1 MDFLLTQAYR
11 VMYSDILLLND
22 VISSYYMIKNGDKL
36 MADEENADNE
46 VNGTPTRRP
55 RSGSLRYYYS
65 L

>member
-1 MDFLLTQAYR
+1 MDFFLTQAYR

-36 MADEENADNE
+36 MTDGEIADND

-55 RSGSLRYYYS
+55 RSGSLRY
-65 L
+65 